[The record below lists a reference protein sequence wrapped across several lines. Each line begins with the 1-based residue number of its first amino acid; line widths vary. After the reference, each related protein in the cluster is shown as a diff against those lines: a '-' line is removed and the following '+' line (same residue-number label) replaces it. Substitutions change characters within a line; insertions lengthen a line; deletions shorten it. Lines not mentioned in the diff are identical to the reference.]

1 MVHYTTMK
9 LRKFTSTI
17 CTYLERRE
25 TASSFVINLFLP
37 FVVQSINI
45 YIRENVRMRKG
56 ARLYLLYSISIEIT
70 LVGLFT
76 RLRRRRVRQQGN
88 DSKWPIR
95 EHLALILS
103 TNGRDMA
110 ANGFRSSIIYY
121 SFYMI
126 FTCICHL
133 RAIIILP

>member
-1 MVHYTTMK
+1 
-9 LRKFTSTI
+9 
-17 CTYLERRE
+17 
-25 TASSFVINLFLP
+25 
-37 FVVQSINI
+37 
-45 YIRENVRMRKG
+45 MRKG
-56 ARLYLLYSISIEIT
+56 ARLYLLYSIRDT

-76 RLRRRRVRQQGN
+76 RRRRVRQQSN

-95 EHLALILS
+95 EHLTLILS

-126 FTCICHL
+126 FACVCHL